1 MTETTDENAQNAED
15 TESTERFVSYTVTQ
29 DELTDEVLAKV
40 VASCGD
46 RDLTNRDLAFYYWQ
60 QYYTFV
66 NNYGSY
72 LSYIMDTSK
81 GLDEQA
87 YSEGQ
92 TWQQAFL
99 DSAVTMFHS
108 MTAISATIFL
118 VSVHWTLI
126 TTRILECMTEL
137 QFAQACAFSV
147 VLILLVFLASG
158 AMSLLARVLCRNG
171 DTIGAR

>member
-1 MTETTDENAQNAED
+1 MASALFHLVPPFLLKLLED
-15 TESTERFVSYTVTQ
+15 DAALAYQACFLLH
-29 DELTDEVLAKV
+29 ELDDHILLRNVIAALSQIDPSIEEASRSLGASSVKTFTSITIPLVLPAILSGMK
-40 VASCGD
+40 
-46 RDLTNRDLAFYYWQ
+46 
-60 QYYTFV
+60 
-66 NNYGSY
+66 Y
-72 LSYIMDTSK
+72 LFI
-81 GLDEQA
+81 
-87 YSEGQ
+87 
-92 TWQQAFL
+92 
-99 DSAVTMFHS
+99 HS